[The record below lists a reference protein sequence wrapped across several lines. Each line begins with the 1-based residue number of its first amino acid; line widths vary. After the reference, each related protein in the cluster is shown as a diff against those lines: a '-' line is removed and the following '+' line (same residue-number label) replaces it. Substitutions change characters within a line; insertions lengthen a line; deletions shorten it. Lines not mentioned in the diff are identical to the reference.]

1 MRCRAEW
8 KQRPPECRG
17 KDGLEK
23 IKASSKIAEL
33 QTAAS
38 RRKEAK
44 SQGSIHTI
52 RTIQEELKISCS
64 CADSSQGLG
73 RFGVGKRKR
82 TRPFQRARSGS
93 VDAGE
98 GN

>member
-8 KQRPPECRG
+8 KQRPPECRA

-44 SQGSIHTI
+44 SQDSIHTI
-52 RTIQEELKISCS
+52 RTIQE
-64 CADSSQGLG
+64 
-73 RFGVGKRKR
+73 
-82 TRPFQRARSGS
+82 
-93 VDAGE
+93 
-98 GN
+98 